1 MAIFQSIFLKTTVL
15 AWCLPRMSSKHGK
28 FTRQKGC
35 TWWLFQLFFG
45 DVYRAYS
52 RKTLTH
58 HGFFQGRFVESATDP
73 CLALHG
79 WSSRRVPTLTTH
91 PHSISVCKPKRRSN
105 GIVSQ
110 GDLGHFWGGVLWV
123 LSRALWVWW
132 IDRQW
137 LGLLRRQPIYIPL
150 SFCVGIPKCE
160 SNAFERGISLKKWD
174 LFDEFLFFF
183 LQLFSKSAAKVQ
195 SAFHI
200 LPSTFDD
207 MLKCHGNFGEKR
219 SNLTWLIRNRG
230 WTLCLIGLSNHPM
243 WLNTTRLLKRYIRN
257 KYIHI
262 YTHL

>member
-1 MAIFQSIFLKTTVL
+1 
-15 AWCLPRMSSKHGK
+15 MSSKHGK

-91 PHSISVCKPKRRSN
+91 PHSISVCKPKRRLN

-183 LQLFSKSAAKVQ
+183 ATFFKKCSKSTVSFSHTSKYLWWYVKVPWEFWWKKVQ
-195 SAFHI
+195 SYLTDSKPWVNFMLDWAEQ
-200 LPSTFDD
+200 PSNVIEYNQII
-207 MLKCHGNFGEKR
+207 KK
-219 SNLTWLIRNRG
+219 
-230 WTLCLIGLSNHPM
+230 
-243 WLNTTRLLKRYIRN
+243 
-257 KYIHI
+257 IH
-262 YTHL
+262 T